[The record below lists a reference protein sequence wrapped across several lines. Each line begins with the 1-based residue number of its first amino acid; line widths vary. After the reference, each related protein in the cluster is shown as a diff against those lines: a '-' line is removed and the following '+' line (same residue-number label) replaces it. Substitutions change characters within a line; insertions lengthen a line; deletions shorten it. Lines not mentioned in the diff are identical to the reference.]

1 MCGIS
6 GIILEKKKII
16 SLKKNIKNMVYAL
29 IHRGP
34 DKQKYWIDYKN
45 NIALGHTRLSIQDL
59 SIKGSQP
66 MESSN
71 KRYVIVFNGEIY
83 NHFELR
89 KSRFFYNKK
98 WKSTSD
104 TETLIELIQKIGINK
119 TLQQVSGMFAF
130 GLFDKRKKKLYL
142 ARDLY
147 GEKPLYFGW
156 DEERFFFSSELSAI
170 TSTIEKQTK
179 NFTKSIASLNPLK
192 ADYYKENIKSKS
204 KLLLNKIKRLKL
216 YGKKNTP

>member
-6 GIILEKKKII
+6 GIILEKKNII

-34 DKQKYWIDYKN
+34 DNQKYWIDDKN

-83 NHFELR
+83 NHFQLR
-89 KSRFFYNKK
+89 KNKFFYNKK
-98 WKSTSD
+98 WKSKSD
-104 TETLIELIQKIGINK
+104 TETLIELIQKIGIQK
-119 TLQQVSGMFAF
+119 TLQEVSGMFAF
-130 GLFDKRKKKLYL
+130 GLYDKRKKKII
-142 ARDLY
+142 
-147 GEKPLYFGW
+147 
-156 DEERFFFSSELSAI
+156 FS
-170 TSTIEKQTK
+170 KR
-179 NFTKSIASLNPLK
+179 SIW
-192 ADYYKENIKSKS
+192 
-204 KLLLNKIKRLKL
+204 
-216 YGKKNTP
+216 